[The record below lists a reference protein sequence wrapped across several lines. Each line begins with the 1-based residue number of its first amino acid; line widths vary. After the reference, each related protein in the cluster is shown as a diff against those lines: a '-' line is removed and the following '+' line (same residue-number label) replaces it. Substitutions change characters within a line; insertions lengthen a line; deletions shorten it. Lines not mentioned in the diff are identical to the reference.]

1 MMMNAEIQNCP
12 YKQTANRI
20 IDRLSEYIQDK
31 YNIDPGK
38 DEEGNQ
44 KALIYGEDYYWL
56 EEKIA
61 EDISLSREGLVW
73 VRLYDDMEESEVYIL
88 VPADRT
94 EELKE
99 LLNQYRAE
107 NKAYNYDDFIDIL
120 IHKGLLYERLWVVEH
135 IYF

>member
-1 MMMNAEIQNCP
+1 M
-12 YKQTANRI
+12 
-20 IDRLSEYIQDK
+20 
-31 YNIDPGK
+31 
-38 DEEGNQ
+38 
-44 KALIYGEDYYWL
+44 
-56 EEKIA
+56 
-61 EDISLSREGLVW
+61 W

-99 LLNQYRAE
+99 ILNKYRAE